1 MARSQQGLRFL
12 GACLLQLAA
21 ITSASPIQANVN
33 VDAPAAGNALVDKRD
48 EIHTSTTTVWIEPR
62 TVTVNPN
69 DPTITREAG
78 WTSTAAPPAFTSTV
92 TSSCVTYNYSYPPD
106 KWTTTTTTFTATAQ
120 STVTV
125 TDLTRAPETQY
136 FFHTPTVTVTTPT
149 ATYVSYHCLNTLV
162 VDFADWEYLTW
173 TWSNWEHIA
182 TTTGLC
188 LTTST
193 RSTTIPGV
201 TGLPSSTKSLEDWE
215 YFSEPGVSVETK
227 HTVAIATDVSSVI
240 PGTSTFTSC
249 KGNPSP
255 ETTTTFTITQ
265 RKTVTDTIT
274 RTEKCG
280 SGARAAAPT
289 PRAVIA
295 APADGRVEKRQ
306 APDHGEGEGSQVYPP
321 VSSYTTVYTTVT
333 VIDNVVS
340 TLTGTAVVDIDTQ
353 LFPITRV
360 VYVTKPATGTV
371 TVTATETVCARP

>member
-1 MARSQQGLRFL
+1 MARSRQGLRFL

-21 ITSASPIQANVN
+21 LTSASPIQANAN
-33 VDAPAAGNALVDKRD
+33 ANAGNAALAVDKRD
-48 EIHTSTTTVWIEPR
+48 EIIVSTTTVWIPPA

-92 TSSCVTYNYSYPPD
+92 TSSCITYNYSYPPD
-106 KWTTTTTTFTATAQ
+106 KWTTTTTTITATAQ

-125 TDLTRAPETQY
+125 TNLTRAPQTQY
-136 FFHTPTVTVTTPT
+136 FFHTPTITVTTPT

-162 VDFADWEYLTW
+162 VQYADWEYLTW

-201 TGLPSSTKSLEDWE
+201 TGLPTSTKSLEDWE

-227 HTVAIATDVSSVI
+227 NTVAIATDVTSII
-240 PGTSTFTSC
+240 PGTSTYTSC

-255 ETTTTFTITQ
+255 ETTTTITVTQ

-274 RTEKCG
+274 RTEKCAVG
-280 SGARAAAPT
+280 VEQRQSG
-289 PRAVIA
+289 
-295 APADGRVEKRQ
+295 
-306 APDHGEGEGSQVYPP
+306 DHGEGEGSQVYPP

-353 LFPITRV
+353 LFPVTRIA
-360 VYVTKPATGTV
+360 YVTKPATGTV
-371 TVTATETVCARP
+371 TVTATTTVCAKA